1 MSDLLGFTSI
11 LIVSL
16 LTLLIS
22 IHKPSISRILFVALV
37 IRIIFLLFGH
47 YFIAL
52 PDSTADAETFEE
64 MAWEMSQQG
73 SFSLLFNFDGPK
85 DQLLSRLIAIPY
97 SLFGRSLLMAKSF
110 SLFFG
115 ICNVYLGWIVAK
127 RIWDSNTAIKVA
139 WIITLFPSL
148 ILYSVLIMREVYICF
163 FLLIALNGIV
173 SWFKTNSF
181 ISFIITILG
190 FVGATFFHGAFI
202 IGAMLFVGIIGFISF
217 KNVFNN
223 LLKFS
228 INPKYFIL
236 FLVFLVGLF
245 LYSTNRI
252 IIPKLGHFEK
262 STQLKTLLR
271 KTVLSTRG
279 GASFPEWTKVNSN
292 IELIYK
298 LPVRAVYFLFAPFP
312 WNVTEPQHLIGMFD
326 SFLYMYLVFLI
337 IQNRQVIWK
346 DPVLR
351 FILIMLLLYI
361 IVFSVGVGNFGTSTR
376 HRSKLVFMLILLAAP
391 LIKKFVLFKK

>member
-1 MSDLLGFTSI
+1 MLDLLGFTSI

-217 KNVFNN
+217 KNVFKN